1 MASCLWWKGLG
12 PAGIFWAGGR
22 RSGMYARLTTIEGS
36 PERMDDAK
44 GHIQEQT
51 LPQLQKME
59 GFKGFLALG
68 DRQSG
73 KVVGVAFWKSEE
85 ALRATDEAV
94 SSVRSGVAQAASGTV
109 ASVENYEVLVNEAPS
124 AGPVGA
130 VTDTVGGVTQPVSGV
145 TDSVGGVTDTVG
157 GTTGNLLGG
166 GEKKS

>member
-1 MASCLWWKGLG
+1 
-12 PAGIFWAGGR
+12 
-22 RSGMYARLTTIEGS
+22 MYARVSTIEGS
-36 PERMDDAK
+36 PDKVDEVTRQT
-44 GHIQEQT
+44 QEQT

-59 GFKGFLALG
+59 GFKGFIALG

-73 KVVGVAFWKSEE
+73 KMLGVSFWESEE

-94 SSVRSGVAQAASGTV
+94 SSVRSGAAEAADGIVAG
-109 ASVENYEVLVNEAPS
+109 VEQYEVFVNEAPS

-130 VTDTVGGVTQPVSGV
+130 
-145 TDSVGGVTDTVG
+145 VTDTVG